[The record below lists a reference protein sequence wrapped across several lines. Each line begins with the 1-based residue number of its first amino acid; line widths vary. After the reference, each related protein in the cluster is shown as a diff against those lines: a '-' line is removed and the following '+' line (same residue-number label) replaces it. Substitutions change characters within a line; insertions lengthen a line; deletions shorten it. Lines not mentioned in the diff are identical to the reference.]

1 MFYSQSVD
9 NIKLVIF
16 TLDGGLLDLNRLR
29 YNYFNRTCETYNK
42 TITKEQF
49 SFMLGN
55 MKTMYNK
62 SPIQE
67 FINNE
72 EFNNIVEK
80 DLFEYVKLKQNI
92 KREGVDELIQYCK
105 QKNIKIAVYTTHKSK
120 RAIQYL
126 QLTNL
131 YNKIDFL
138 IGGDSQ
144 LPPLPK
150 KDVLSVICQQMN
162 IEPENTLVIANFE
175 SMVEAA
181 LNLYVNV
188 IYMPDLVPAN
198 DTIKA
203 CVYKVVRNY
212 LEVMNVFLFSK
223 YDSIEMFSPILGM
236 NAQMDRDT
244 LYLTRN
250 KLLNKYKNDE
260 QLLSLVNKTYEYF
273 VDLLNKQQISEKFSK
288 NQRIFFTFE
297 DDEDIKD
304 NQEDQLKVNDKFKDI
319 QKGKIT
325 DTKEYVYEKNLFT
338 KTVDENNEQVN
349 SDTFILSGATSYDP
363 KRLNELMDII
373 NGNSVEEENNIEEKN
388 GLEDDEEIQK
398 ESSIF
403 ITIINIF
410 YNILISIIIVLIALM
425 FGIMFKDYLSG
436 SSIYGQV
443 INGVFNIYM
452 TIIRGLFGFLFNSLH
467 IFISFIPSYTQF
479 VYENNILSSM
489 AALSLLSVVFNFIC
503 ISCIRMIVNRI
514 RTKE

>member
-304 NQEDQLKVNDKFKDI
+304 NQEDQLKDNDKFKDI

-398 ESSIF
+398 ESPIF